1 MAAKLEPFGFHDSAE
16 TLRSSLI
23 FWVVAAAL
31 FDFPVFCLTI
41 VLVAVGT

>member
-23 FWVVAAAL
+23 FWVAAAL